1 MKLARIIPTKIF
13 KKRKKSRS
21 VSRSE
26 TDPSSFGSHTTSSS
40 CSDDGSFK
48 KQQGLSTPT
57 SVIPSS
63 SSEIRS
69 SERFEGSPDVFFE
82 LKQAFEMMD
91 GGREGKVRK
100 EQLEALLSRLGAEPP
115 SVEELNMM
123 LSEVDRDGDGC
134 ISLEEFY
141 AIGSAFAKPACDL
154 ELREVFAFFDSD
166 GDGKISAEE
175 LYKVFEI
182 IGDAR
187 CTVEDCRRMIADVDR
202 NGDGFVCFEDFSR
215 MMEQQR

>member
-48 KQQGLSTPT
+48 KPQGLSTPN
-57 SVIPSS
+57 SVIPSL

-69 SERFEGSPDVFFE
+69 RERFEGSRDVFFE

-91 GGREGKVRK
+91 RGREGKVRK

-115 SVEELNMM
+115 SDEELNMM

-141 AIGSAFAKPACDL
+141 AIGSAFAKPACDW

-215 MMEQQR
+215 MMDQQR

>member
-1 MKLARIIPTKIF
+1 MKLTKIIPTKIF
-13 KKRKKSRS
+13 KRHKKSRS

-26 TDPSSFGSHTTSSS
+26 TDPSSFGSSSS
-40 CSDDGSFK
+40 DDDGSFK
-48 KQQGLSTPT
+48 KPRGLSTST
-57 SVIPSS
+57 SVIPLSS
-63 SSEIRS
+63 PEIQSSEW
-69 SERFEGSPDVFFE
+69 FEGSPDVYLE
-82 LKQAFEMMD
+82 LKQAFEMID
-91 GGREGKVRK
+91 RGREGKVKK
-100 EQLEALLSRLGAEPP
+100 EQLVALLSRLGAEPP
-115 SVEELNMM
+115 SDEELDMM

-166 GDGKISAEE
+166 GDGQISAEE

-187 CTVEDCRRMIADVDR
+187 CTVEDCRRMIGDVDR
-202 NGDGFVCFEDFSR
+202 NRDGFVCFEDFSR

>member
-13 KKRKKSRS
+13 KKRKQSRS

-48 KQQGLSTPT
+48 KPQGLSTPT

-63 SSEIRS
+63 SSDIRS
-69 SERFEGSPDVFFE
+69 SEPDVFFE

-91 GGREGKVRK
+91 RGREGKVRK

-115 SVEELNMM
+115 SDEELNMM

-141 AIGSAFAKPACDL
+141 AIGSAFAKPACDW

-166 GDGKISAEE
+166 GNGKISAEE